1 MRDSIIP
8 QHLDEPE
15 RYFIFTPDELG
26 VVVVPLGVGTVL
38 ANFLVGMVAASF
50 CFWALRKFKK
60 GQGLHRLMRMAYWV
74 LPSDLLK
81 FKATP
86 PSHLREL
93 AG

>member
-1 MRDSIIP
+1 MRDSVIP
-8 QHLDEPE
+8 QYLDEPE

-26 VVVVPLGVGTVL
+26 VVLLPLGVLTVFS
-38 ANFLVGMVAASF
+38 NFLMGLVAGIA
-50 CFWALRKFKK
+50 CFVAFRNFKK
-60 GQGLHRLMRMAYWV
+60 GQGLHRLTRMAYWV

-81 FKATP
+81 LKATP

>member
-8 QHLDEPE
+8 QYLDEPE
-15 RYFIFTPDELG
+15 RYFIFTPDELA
-26 VVVVPLGVGTVL
+26 VVIVPLGVLTVI
-38 ANFLVGMVAASF
+38 ANFLVGLIVALVG
-50 CFWALRKFKK
+50 FWLFRKFKK

-74 LPSDLLK
+74 LPSDILK

>member
-1 MRDSIIP
+1 MNNIIP
-8 QHLDEPE
+8 QHLDEAE

-26 VVVVPLGVGTVL
+26 VVIIPLGVGTVV
-38 ANFLVGMVAASF
+38 ANFVVGLIAAVV
-50 CFWALRKFKK
+50 CFSALRKFKK
-60 GQGLHRLMRMAYWV
+60 GQGLHRLMLMAYWV

>member
-1 MRDSIIP
+1 MRDTFIP
-8 QHLDEPE
+8 QYLDEPE

-26 VVVVPLGVGTVL
+26 VVILPLGVLTVM
-38 ANFLVGMVAASF
+38 ANFLVGLVAAVVAF
-50 CFWALRKFKK
+50 TIFRKFKK
-60 GQGLHRLMRMAYWV
+60 GQGLHRLLLMAYWV
-74 LPSDLLK
+74 LPSDILK

>member
-1 MRDSIIP
+1 MRESIIP

-26 VVVVPLGVGTVL
+26 VVIMPLGVGTVFF
-38 ANFLVGMVAASF
+38 NFVIGLGAASAAF
-50 CFWALRKFKK
+50 YALRKFKK
-60 GQGLHRLMRMAYWV
+60 GQGLHRLVRIAYWV
-74 LPSDLLK
+74 LPSELLR

>member
-1 MRDSIIP
+1 MRDSFIP

-26 VVVVPLGVGTVL
+26 VVLLPLGVLTVF
-38 ANFLVGMVAASF
+38 ANFLIGLVAAVG
-50 CFWALRKFKK
+50 CFLALRKFKK
-60 GQGLHRLMRMAYWV
+60 GQGLHRLVLAAYWV
-74 LPSDLLK
+74 LPSDILR
-81 FKATP
+81 FKATA

>member
-26 VVVVPLGVGTVL
+26 VVILPLCIGTIL
-38 ANFLVGMVAASF
+38 FNFLVGLGFASF
-50 CFWALRKFKK
+50 GFWAFRKFKK
-60 GQGLHRLMRMAYWV
+60 GQGLHRLMHMAYWI
-74 LPSDLLK
+74 LPSDILRLR
-81 FKATP
+81 ATP

-93 AG
+93 VG

>member
-1 MRDSIIP
+1 MRDSFIP

-26 VVVVPLGVGTVL
+26 VVLLPLGVLTVM
-38 ANFLVGMVAASF
+38 ANFLVGLVTALV
-50 CFWALRKFKK
+50 CFWAFRKFKK
-60 GQGLHRLMRMAYWV
+60 GQGLHRLMLMAYWV
-74 LPSDLLK
+74 LPSDVLR
-81 FKATP
+81 FRATP